1 MEKTLVFGASSK
13 PSRYSYI
20 AIERLVDAGLP
31 TLAFGLREG
40 RVKGVRIQ
48 TSLTGM
54 EAVHTVTLYMRPS
67 RQGPFYDAIIK
78 LKPKRVIFNPG
89 TENPEFYRLLEA
101 ARIEVEVA
109 CTLVMLSMRT
119 YLADSP

>member
-1 MEKTLVFGASSK
+1 MEKTLVFGASSN
-13 PSRYSYI
+13 PGRYSYI

-31 TLAFGLREG
+31 TLAFGLRQG
-40 RVKGVRIQ
+40 RVKGVCIQ

-67 RQGPFYDAIIK
+67 RQGPFFDAIIK

-89 TENPEFYRLLEA
+89 TENPEFYSLLKA
-101 ARIEVEVA
+101 AGIEVEVA

-119 YLADSP
+119 YLPNSL